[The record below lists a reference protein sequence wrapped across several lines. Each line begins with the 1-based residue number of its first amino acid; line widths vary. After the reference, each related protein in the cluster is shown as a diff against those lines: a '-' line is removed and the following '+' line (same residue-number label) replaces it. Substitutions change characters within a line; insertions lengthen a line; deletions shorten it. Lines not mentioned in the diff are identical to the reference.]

1 MIKKALCI
9 LTISIFVL
17 SSLASCG
24 NGNSNSNSSNN
35 TNGSSNATSAPSSNK
50 KVLKVGLPNV
60 KANPE
65 IANVSYTEIFDM
77 MMTVQETLVDYD
89 GNLTLIPILL
99 KELPKVSEDGLTYSF
114 ELKDNVKFHD
124 NEILK
129 SSDVKF
135 TFERQLK
142 PDTKAL
148 MGSLMDMIKG
158 AKDFQQ
164 GKATELTGFKIIDDT
179 KFEITLEYPYAPFV
193 AALASPYF
201 GILPQKACEAAGED
215 WALKTVIGTGA
226 FKFVE
231 FKPDEY
237 LKVEKFPDYH
247 GTVAKV
253 DEIDFMLFDNENT
266 RLLEFEQGNIDIT
279 PFPEGLYAQY
289 MDRPE
294 YKDTLQTVTPMGIFN
309 VALNH
314 SSEVFKN
321 VKVRE
326 ALSLA
331 IDRKAICDSI
341 VDKAATPAKTFLPPG
356 MPGYDETTPEY
367 EYNPEKARKLLDE
380 AGYEGQN
387 VKIEAVVRSTTPL
400 QAKFMTAVQDMGKSA
415 GFDITINSVD
425 AAAFTDLRN
434 NGNIEMYLSS
444 WFADFVDPDNMLYI
458 FLYSQYSKN
467 YSRNYN
473 NPEVDKML
481 DDARIE
487 KDAQK
492 RTDLYKQIDKF
503 TMHEDYAMLPMY
515 YPKLFHASKPYV
527 KNFVVS
533 GVNIYRFTDV
543 DLEK

>member
-1 MIKKALCI
+1 MLKKILCTLTMSI
-9 LTISIFVL
+9 LII

-24 NGNSNSNSSNN
+24 SGSPNSEN
-35 TNGSSNATSAPSSNK
+35 TTGSSNASVAPSSEK
-50 KVLKVGLPNV
+50 KVLKVGIPNV
-60 KANPE
+60 KATPE

-89 GNLTLIPILL
+89 DNLTLIPLLL
-99 KELPKVSEDGLTYSF
+99 KNLPTVSDDGLIYSF
-114 ELKDNVKFHD
+114 ELKDNVKFHN

-148 MGSLMDMIKG
+148 MGSLIDMIKG
-158 AKDFQQ
+158 AKDLIE
-164 GKATELTGFKIIDDT
+164 GKATELSGFKIIDDT

-193 AALASPYF
+193 PALASPYF

-237 LKVEKFPDYH
+237 LKVEKFADYH
-247 GTVAKV
+247 GTPAKL
-253 DEIDFMLFDNENT
+253 DGIDFLLFDNENT
-266 RLLEFEQGNIDIT
+266 RLLEFEQGNIDVT
-279 PFPEGLYAQY
+279 PFPETLYAQY
-289 MDRPE
+289 MDREE
-294 YKDTLQTVTPMGIFN
+294 YKDTIQTITPMGIFN
-309 VALNH
+309 IALNN
-314 SSEVFKN
+314 SSETLKN

-331 IDRKAICDSI
+331 IDRNAICDSI
-341 VDKAATPAKTFLPPG
+341 VDKAATAAKTFLPPG
-356 MPGYDETTPEY
+356 MPGYDDKAPAY
-367 EYNPEKARKLLDE
+367 EYSPEKARALLDE
-380 AGYEGQN
+380 AGYAGQN

-400 QAKFMTAVQDMGKSA
+400 QGKFMTAVQDMGKKA
-415 GFDITINSVD
+415 GFDISINSVD
-425 AAAFTDLRN
+425 AATFTDLRN

-444 WFADFVDPDNMLYI
+444 WYADFVDPDNMLYI
-458 FLYSQYSKN
+458 FLYSKYSKN

-481 DDARIE
+481 DDARVE
-487 KDAQK
+487 KDEQK
-492 RTDLYKQIDKF
+492 RIELYKKIDKF

-533 GVNIYRFTDV
+533 GVNIYRFTNV